1 MLLCAYY
8 GRKPTFLENAQR
20 SLTPWL
26 ATWSFNLNRH
36 KEVTMDKR
44 GVGITITQHVLM
56 EERQSPEAT
65 GAFTYLLNELIVAAK
80 VISREVN
87 KAGLGDILGS
97 TGEINVQQERVQ
109 KLDVFANWVII
120 ERMQHIGQ
128 LCCMGSEEVAEL
140 IDIPAQY
147 PKGNYILLFDP
158 LDGSSNIDV
167 NVSIGTIFGI
177 YRKES
182 DETDVDFLL
191 SDVLQPGIK
200 QVAAG
205 YFIYGSSTIMV
216 YTTGNGVNGF
226 TLYPSVG
233 EFLLSH
239 ENIRIPE
246 KGKIYSLN
254 EGNYQYWDED
264 TKALVDYFK
273 AKDKPSGRPYTSR
286 YVGSLVA
293 DFHRNLLKGGIFM
306 YPADLK
312 DPKKSTGKLR
322 LMVEANPLA
331 MVVREA
337 GGYASDGKGPILDIQ
352 PTDLHQR
359 VPLYIGSKE
368 EVKTAEAFLSG
379 KRTE

>member
-1 MLLCAYY
+1 MAKRVGTTVIEHIL
-8 GRKPTFLENAQR
+8 RQQR
-20 SLTPWL
+20 E
-26 ATWSFNLNRH
+26 
-36 KEVTMDKR
+36 K
-44 GVGITITQHVLM
+44 
-56 EERQSPEAT
+56 PEAT
-65 GAFTYLLNELIVAAK
+65 GAFTHLLSELIVAAK

-87 KAGLGDILGS
+87 KAGLTDILGA
-97 TGEINVQQERVQ
+97 TGEINVQDEKVQ
-109 KLDVFANWVII
+109 KLDILSNRVII
-120 ERMQHIGQ
+120 QRMRHIGQ
-128 LCCMGSEEVAEL
+128 LCCMGSEELADL
-140 IDIPAQY
+140 IEIPPEY
-147 PKGNYILLFDP
+147 PKGSYVLLFDP

-177 YRKES
+177 YKRLSPE
-182 DETDVDFLL
+182 DGDVQM
-191 SDVLQPGIK
+191 SDVLQPGMR

-216 YTTGNGVNGF
+216 YTTGNGVHGF

-246 KGKIYSLN
+246 KGRIYSVN
-254 EGNYQYWDED
+254 EGNYNHWDE
-264 TKALVDYFK
+264 KNRAVVDYFK
-273 AKDKPSGRPYTSR
+273 SNDKATGRPYTSR

-312 DPKKSTGKLR
+312 DPKKPTGKLR

-331 MVVREA
+331 MVVQQA
-337 GGYASDGKGPILDIQ
+337 GGYASDGHGPILEIQ
-352 PTDLHQR
+352 PEALHQR

-368 EVKTAEAFLSG
+368 DVKMAESILSG
-379 KRTE
+379 S

>member
-1 MLLCAYY
+1 
-8 GRKPTFLENAQR
+8 
-20 SLTPWL
+20 
-26 ATWSFNLNRH
+26 
-36 KEVTMDKR
+36 
-44 GVGITITQHVLM
+44 
-56 EERQSPEAT
+56 
-65 GAFTYLLNELIVAAK
+65 
-80 VISREVN
+80 
-87 KAGLGDILGS
+87 
-97 TGEINVQQERVQ
+97 
-109 KLDVFANWVII
+109 
-120 ERMQHIGQ
+120 
-128 LCCMGSEEVAEL
+128 MGSEEVAEL

-246 KGKIYSLN
+246 KGKIYSVN

-312 DPKKSTGKLR
+312 DPKKPTGKLR

>member
-1 MLLCAYY
+1 MA
-8 GRKPTFLENAQR
+8 K
-20 SLTPWL
+20 
-26 ATWSFNLNRH
+26 
-36 KEVTMDKR
+36 K
-44 GVGITITQHVLM
+44 VGITITQHILSQQR
-56 EERQSPEAT
+56 ENPEAT
-65 GAFTYLLNELIVAAK
+65 GAFTHLLHELIVAAK

-87 KAGLGDILGS
+87 KAGLVDILGA
-97 TGEINVQQERVQ
+97 TGDINVQDEQVQ
-109 KLDVFANWVII
+109 KLDVFANRVII

-128 LCCMGSEEVAEL
+128 LCCMGSEEIADL
-140 IDIPAQY
+140 IEIPSHY
-147 PKGNYILLFDP
+147 PKGHYILLFDP

-182 DETDVDFLL
+182 KETEVDFLL
-191 SDVLQPGIK
+191 SDVLQPGIR

-205 YFIYGSSTIMV
+205 YFIYGSSTMMV
-216 YTTGNGVNGF
+216 YTTGDGVHGF

-246 KGKIYSLN
+246 RGKIYSVN
-254 EGNYQYWDED
+254 EGNYPYWDEK
-264 TKALVDYFK
+264 TRALVDHFK
-273 AKDKPSGRPYTSR
+273 TKDKETGRPYTSR

-312 DPKKSTGKLR
+312 DPKRPSGKLR

-331 MVVREA
+331 MVVKHA
-337 GGYASDGKGPILDIQ
+337 GGYASDGHGPILEIRPQ
-352 PTDLHQR
+352 DLHQR
-359 VPLYIGSKE
+359 TPLYIGSKKDVELAE
-368 EVKTAEAFLSG
+368 EFISG
-379 KRTE
+379 RNG